1 MVYAIAIAIGVIL
14 LLIGLT
20 YAGNI
25 RARSK
30 RLDAIREKWGKPADI
45 PPNFKQAAL
54 YLQADADQA
63 RLPAATMADLDIEQ
77 VFTYIDRTNSKPGQ
91 QYLYNRLLSRTA
103 VQATINNIDK
113 QVDALPADRSAL
125 ETYQLQLSEL
135 SDPNA
140 YYLPELFKAQESLF
154 SPLVTFYI
162 RVSGIGV
169 ITLFVLMLATHSQL
183 YFIVLMLMIMA
194 NFVIHYANKR
204 KVAQYTHSLPQL
216 VKLINVATWFRKQ
229 SGTPVN
235 QQVSDTI
242 NHMGNLKRSLGFV
255 SINSAVRDPTDV
267 MYALFELIKTV
278 FLLEPLM
285 FISSINLVN
294 KYRAG
299 IRLIFDYVG
308 HIDFLI
314 SIRSVREGLP
324 YYCKPVFGQDSDLDI
339 RDLYHPLITDCVAN
353 SIGTSSDRGVLVT
366 GSNMSGKTT
375 FIRSIAINALLAQT
389 IFTSCSKSYTAPWL
403 NIYTSI
409 RISDDMEEHKS
420 YFQAEALSVLDI
432 MQQCDAGKPTKSLVL
447 IDEIFRG
454 TNTIER
460 IAAAKAVLA
469 HLTANGN
476 FVFVSTHDLELAE
489 LLGSGYTTYSFEE
502 LVTTDARLVFDYRM
516 KPGLLKNKN
525 GIAILQAMGYPQSVV
540 DDAGAVS
547 EQLREK
553 YQL

>member
-1 MVYAIAIAIGVIL
+1 MLYAIIIAISVVAL
-14 LLIGLT
+14 LVALT
-20 YAGNI
+20 YMDNMRKRNKQLANI
-25 RARSK
+25 RQ
-30 RLDAIREKWGKPADI
+30 KWGKPAET
-45 PPNFKQAAL
+45 PPNFKHVAL
-54 YLQADADQA
+54 YSNAVANQNSLSKV
-63 RLPAATMADLDIEQ
+63 TITDLDLEK
-77 VFTYIDRTNSKPGQ
+77 VFTFIDRTQSKPGQ
-91 QYLYNRLLSRTA
+91 QYLYSRLIDRA
-103 VQATINNIDK
+103 ATPASIQNIGK
-113 QVDALPADRSAL
+113 QLDALPADGADL
-125 ETYQLQLSEL
+125 ESYQLQLAGL
-135 SDPNA
+135 SAPNA
-140 YYLPELFKAQESLF
+140 YYLPELFKEQEPLF

-162 RVSGIGV
+162 RVSGIT
-169 ITLFVLMLATHSQL
+169 IIALFVLMLATHNQL
-183 YFIVLMLMIMA
+183 YFFALMLMVMA
-194 NFVIHYANKR
+194 NFVIHYANKK

-216 VKLINVATWFRKQ
+216 VKLINTAQWFRKQ

-235 QQVSDTI
+235 QQVIDTLGY
-242 NHMGNLKRSLGFV
+242 MGFLKRSLGFV
-255 SINSAVRDPTDV
+255 SINSALRDPTDI
-267 MYALFELIKTV
+267 MYALFELIKTLL
-278 FLLEPLM
+278 LLEPLM

-299 IRLIFDYVG
+299 IRLIFDYVA

-314 SIRSVREGLP
+314 SIRSVRHGLP
-324 YYCKPVFGQDSDLDI
+324 YYSQPVFNNDSDLDI
-339 RDLYHPLITDCVAN
+339 HELYHPLVTDCVPN
-353 SIGTSSDRGVLVT
+353 SITTSANRGVLVT

-375 FIRSIAINALLAQT
+375 FIRSIAVNTLLAQT
-389 IFTSCSKSYTAPWL
+389 IFTSCSKSYIAPWL
-403 NIYTSI
+403 NVYTSI
-409 RISDDMEEHKS
+409 RVSDDMEAHKS
-420 YFQAEALSVLDI
+420 YFQAEASSVLDI

-469 HLTANGN
+469 WLTANGN

-489 LLGSGYTTYSFEE
+489 LLGSGYATYSFEE
-502 LVTTDARLVFDYRM
+502 LVTADARLVFDYRM

>member
-1 MVYAIAIAIGVIL
+1 MGIAVVIVIAIIL
-14 LLIGLT
+14 LLVILT

-25 RARSK
+25 RKRNK
-30 RLDAIREKWGKPADI
+30 RLAAIRENWGKPADHL
-45 PPNFKQAAL
+45 PNFKQVAL
-54 YLQADADQA
+54 YLQADPDQF
-63 RLPAATMADLDIEQ
+63 RLSAATMADLDIEQ
-77 VFTYIDRTNSKPGQ
+77 VFTYIDRTCSKPGQ
-91 QYLYNRLLSRTA
+91 QYLYNRLLSRA
-103 VQATINNIDK
+103 AIPANINNIDK
-113 QVDALPADRSAL
+113 QVDALPADKSVL
-125 ETYQLQLSEL
+125 ETYQLQLAEL

-162 RVSGIGV
+162 RVSGITV
-169 ITLFVLMLATHSQL
+169 LALFMLMIATHNQL
-183 YFIVLMLMIMA
+183 YFIVLMLMVMA
-194 NFVIHYANKR
+194 NFVIHYVNKR

-216 VKLINVATWFRKQ
+216 IKLINAATWFRKQ
-229 SGTPVN
+229 TGTPVN

-242 NHMGNLKRSLGFV
+242 NHMGSLKRSLSFV

-267 MYALFELIKTV
+267 MYALSELIKTLL
-278 FLLEPLM
+278 LLEPLM

-294 KYRAG
+294 KYRPG
-299 IRLIFDYVG
+299 IHLIFDYIG

-314 SIRSVREGLP
+314 SIRSVRDGLA
-324 YYCKPVFGQDSDLDI
+324 YYSKPVFSPDSDLDI
-339 RDLYHPLITDCVAN
+339 RELYHPLVTDCVAN
-353 SIGTSSDRGVLVT
+353 SINTSADRGVLVT

-389 IFTSCSKSYTAPWL
+389 MFTSCSKSYSAPWL

-432 MQQCDAGKPTKSLVL
+432 MQQCDAAKPNKNLVL

-469 HLTANGN
+469 YLTANGN

-489 LLGSGYTTYSFEE
+489 LLGSDYTTYSFEE
-502 LVTTDARLVFDYRM
+502 LVTADARLVFDYRM

-540 DDAGAVS
+540 DDAGLVS
-547 EQLREK
+547 EQLRAK

>member
-1 MVYAIAIAIGVIL
+1 MIYAIAIAIGVIL
-14 LLIGLT
+14 LLVAFT

-25 RARSK
+25 RKRNK
-30 RLDAIREKWGKPADI
+30 RLDAIRQKWGMPADN
-45 PPNFKQAAL
+45 PLNFKQVGL
-54 YLQADADQA
+54 YLKADPEQP
-63 RLPAATMADLDIEQ
+63 RLSASTMADLDIEQ

-103 VQATINNIDK
+103 APANINNIDK
-113 QVDALPADRSAL
+113 QVDALPTDRAVL
-125 ETYQLQLSEL
+125 ENYELQLSEL
-135 SDPNA
+135 SAPNA
-140 YYLPELFKAQESLF
+140 YYLPELFKEQESLF
-154 SPLVTFYI
+154 SPLITFYI
-162 RVSGIGV
+162 RVSGIT
-169 ITLFVLMLATHSQL
+169 IIALFILMMATHNQF
-183 YFIVLMLMIMA
+183 YFLVMMLMIMG
-194 NFVIHYANKR
+194 NFVIHYANKK

-216 VKLINVATWFRKQ
+216 IKLINVAAWFRKQ
-229 SGTPVN
+229 TGTPVN

-242 NHMGNLKRSLGFV
+242 SHMGNLKRSLSFV

-267 MYALFELIKTV
+267 MYALFELIKTL

-294 KYRAG
+294 KYRFG
-299 IRLIFDYVG
+299 IRLLFDYVG

-314 SIRSVREGLP
+314 SIRSVRDGLP
-324 YYCKPVFGQDSDLDI
+324 YYSKPVFSQDSDLDI
-339 RDLYHPLITDCVAN
+339 HDLYHPLVTDCIAN
-353 SIGTSSDRGVLVT
+353 SITTRADCGVLVT

-389 IFTSCSKSYTAPWL
+389 ICTSCSKSYTAPWL

-502 LVTTDARLVFDYRM
+502 LVTADARLVFDYRM

-540 DDAGAVS
+540 DDAGLVS

-553 YQL
+553 YRL